1 MYRIRLFNAI
11 GWQYDSGFSERCESY
26 SNTAVA
32 KCSVSNSSYDM
43 ALYRYLL
50 ADMPQIIYPPLAH
63 KV

>member
-1 MYRIRLFNAI
+1 MLLDGSTIVDLANAVSLT
-11 GWQYDSGFSERCESY
+11 QTLVTD
-26 SNTAVA
+26 VA